1 MTFKSVLFENTYNE
15 LLEAASNFIKDTPR
29 EVVDFLVIKGGIAL
43 YDSIWRDSMYQRG
56 GFVSHYLYSAFS
68 DDELNEQLALYKEWN
83 EWSDKI
89 HYHLHY
95 GCSTSHFR
103 DLLELPRKF
112 EEKLRETYAPIL
124 ALRTSAGYQCFCQ
137 LKRKDARW
145 NESYKEASVIAN
157 AMFTFLCRKAWDE
170 AYSKA

>member
-1 MTFKSVLFENTYNE
+1 MTFKNDLLERTYNE
-15 LLEAASNFIKDTPR
+15 LLETATTFIKNMPCA
-29 EVVDFLVIKGGIAL
+29 VVDFLVNKGGIAL
-43 YDSIWRDSMYQRG
+43 YDSVWRDSTYQRC
-56 GFVSHYLYSAFS
+56 GFVNHYLYSAFS

-95 GCSTSHFR
+95 DCPTSYFR

-124 ALRTSAGYQCFCQ
+124 ALRTSAGYQCFNQ
-137 LKRKDARW
+137 LKRQDVMW
-145 NESYKEASVIAN
+145 NEAYKEANVIAN